1 MFLLD
6 AKAERI
12 VALLL
17 AVLMAAT
24 RIHHFG
30 VGAVAPDAS
39 TAVFFLTGLLLAS
52 PLWFIAFSV
61 LAIGLDAVA
70 IGVVGVADA
79 CMSVGYWLLFAG
91 YFALWLAGSL
101 ARQVA
106 KIDLLATVKLAGL
119 VVAGTIVFFVLSNL
133 GYFFGG
139 GFDES
144 MGAAEYVRR
153 VSRYFPA
160 YLGSTLVY
168 TAAGIGVFVAA
179 TRLIAGG
186 RLAAR

>member
-6 AKAERI
+6 AKAERFA
-12 VALLL
+12 ALSL

-30 VGAVAPDAS
+30 AGTIAPDAS

-52 PLWFIAFSV
+52 PFWFVAFSV
-61 LAIGLDAVA
+61 LAIGLDAIA
-70 IGVVGVADA
+70 IGIVGVTDA

-91 YFALWLAGSL
+91 YLALWYAGRL
-101 ARQVA
+101 GRHVA
-106 KIDLLATVKLAGL
+106 KMDLGGAVRLAAFA
-119 VVAGTIVFFVLSNL
+119 VVGVMAFFVLSNL
-133 GYFFGG
+133 GYYFGG

-160 YLGSTLVY
+160 YFISTLVY
-168 TAAGIGVFVAA
+168 AAAGVAVVIA
-179 TRLIAGG
+179 ADRLFAGD

>member
-1 MFLLD
+1 MFQL
-6 AKAERI
+6 ATKAERI
-12 VALLL
+12 AALSL

-30 VGAVAPDAS
+30 VGTIAPDAS
-39 TAVFFLTGLLLAS
+39 TAVFFLAGLVLAS
-52 PLWFIAFSV
+52 PLWFVAFSL
-61 LAIGLDAVA
+61 LAVALDAVA
-70 IGVVGVADA
+70 IGIVGVADA

-91 YFALWLAGSL
+91 YFALWCAGRLGRHIAKVDLAGAGRL
-101 ARQVA
+101 AA
-106 KIDLLATVKLAGL
+106 LAVIG
-119 VVAGTIVFFVLSNL
+119 VVAFFVLSNL

-144 MGAAEYVRR
+144 MGAAEYIRR

-160 YLGSTLVY
+160 YLISTLVY
-168 TAAGIGVFVAA
+168 VAAGVAAIGVAERF
-179 TRLIAGG
+179 AGG

>member
-1 MFLLD
+1 MFQI
-6 AKAERI
+6 APKAERI
-12 VALLL
+12 AALLL
-17 AVLMAAT
+17 AVVMAAT

-30 VGAVAPDAS
+30 VGAIAPDAS
-39 TAVFFLTGLLLAS
+39 TAVFFLAGLMLAS
-52 PLWFIAFSV
+52 PLWFLAFSL
-61 LAIGLDAVA
+61 LAVALDAVA
-70 IGVVGVADA
+70 IGIVGVADA

-91 YFALWLAGSL
+91 YLALWYAGRL
-101 ARQVA
+101 GRQID
-106 KIDLLATVKLAGL
+106 KIDLRGAGKLAAL
-119 VVAGTIVFFVLSNL
+119 AVAGTAVFFVLSNL

-160 YLGSTLVY
+160 YLISTLVY
-168 TAAGIGVFVAA
+168 VAAGIVAVVLA
-179 TRLIAGG
+179 ERLFAGS